1 MSSQINT
8 LQMLLSTSQDLE
20 VFLARTLE
28 FKQISIGALEQV
40 LGRAR
45 ASAEAVAAELAEKR
59 KIIQETEAALA
70 SAAAEAAEAQK
81 EKDAA
86 AAASAPTE
94 AFSFDPNF
102 RWKNQSFTVVSEE
115 DVRQITAAIDG
126 GELCSQLF
134 SVNWHGK
141 HHPSS
146 SAPRKIIRALK
157 SAGGRASFAD
167 LDAATDLPAKGSH
180 MLQNYLR
187 ELVRQGI
194 VSLV

>member
-20 VFLARTLE
+20 VFLARSLE

-40 LGRAR
+40 IGRAR
-45 ASAEAVAAELAEKR
+45 ASAEALAAELAEKR
-59 KIIQETEAALA
+59 KTIQETQAAL
-70 SAAAEAAEAQK
+70 SAAEAEAQK
-81 EKDAA
+81 EKDV

-94 AFSFDPNF
+94 VFSFDPNF
-102 RWKNQSFTVVSEE
+102 RWKNQTFSVASEE

-126 GELCSQLF
+126 GELCSQIS

-167 LDAATDLPAKGSH
+167 LDAAADLPAKGSH